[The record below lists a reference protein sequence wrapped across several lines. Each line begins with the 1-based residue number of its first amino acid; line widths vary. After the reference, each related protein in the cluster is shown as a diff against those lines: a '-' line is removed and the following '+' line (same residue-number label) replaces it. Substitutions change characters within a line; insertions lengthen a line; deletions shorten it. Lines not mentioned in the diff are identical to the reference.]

1 MVKIFYW
8 YFINQFINYY
18 HHTCISDFVQM
29 ATGSMSQ
36 TVAQVLLVILQ
47 VIVILVTLFIYYA
60 LLMGIVQYFVRRGEK

>member
-1 MVKIFYW
+1 
-8 YFINQFINYY
+8 
-18 HHTCISDFVQM
+18 M